1 MKAAEA
7 AEDLADG
14 LDAILRELQHEFTVE
29 QVEDLKTHFTFYD
42 ADKDGVISKH
52 DLAEVMARLGKVA
65 VEEDTL
71 LKMIAEVAHSDDP
84 TTAADD
90 TAATAST
97 EISFAQ
103 YAEHMGRK
111 WSSPPK
117 SAPPGALRSDPGGE
131 LQRVFEIIDR
141 DRDGKINQQD
151 IESFLKLW
159 GRDWEAMHQA
169 SARKGDRKTVAR
181 A

>member
-1 MKAAEA
+1 MEVLSEA

-71 LKMIAEVAHSDDP
+71 LNMIAEVAHSDDP
-84 TTAADD
+84 TTAAD
-90 TAATAST
+90 TAAAST

-117 SAPPGALRSDPGGE
+117 SAPPGALRTDPGGD
-131 LQRVFEIIDR
+131 LQRVFEVIDR

-159 GRDWEAMHQA
+159 GQDWSAMHQA
-169 SARKGDRKTVAR
+169 SARDRKRSCASIET
-181 A
+181 